1 MKLAALPFAHW
12 NADVIRAGHLL
23 RVGFESLIIAEY
35 KPEVKESSV
44 FSLKQELETLT
55 DTGHV
60 QACLH
65 GEICFFVSLRWL
77 LHLCGPNIFPFLCF
91 RAGLW
96 TQWLK
101 TCALLLFILGLALL
115 QNNFRCQEH
124 RFWINQAAK
133 TVSTVYTVG
142 LENVHL
148 YICGQVNLPFYISHS
163 KQEGLCL
170 LYKGLTYSYKTKHM
184 LTSIKIYHK

>member
-1 MKLAALPFAHW
+1 MAALPFAHW

-65 GEICFFVSLRWL
+65 GEIRSFVSLRWL
-77 LHLCGPNIFPFLCF
+77 LYLCGPNIFPFLCF
-91 RAGLW
+91 RAGL
-96 TQWLK
+96 
-101 TCALLLFILGLALL
+101 
-115 QNNFRCQEH
+115 
-124 RFWINQAAK
+124 
-133 TVSTVYTVG
+133 
-142 LENVHL
+142 
-148 YICGQVNLPFYISHS
+148 
-163 KQEGLCL
+163 
-170 LYKGLTYSYKTKHM
+170 
-184 LTSIKIYHK
+184 